1 MDLTGE
7 ETLPSN
13 QGSIKAQA
21 KFTYFRPSICWS
33 RRRLDKMS
41 SKKSF
46 RLLQDVLED
55 KKLLRWRCFQDMS
68 WSRLADFLENNN
80 MFTTICTCLCYK
92 EHVSFNWR
100 SADSATKHNMFYLAS
115 LYLTN
120 LKRIQDKSKIWCRG
134 TSSIKQILIQHC
146 WASKAIKTKF

>member
-1 MDLTGE
+1 MDLTGD

-21 KFTYFRPSICWS
+21 KFSYFRPSICWS

-55 KKLLRWRCFQDMS
+55 KKLLRGRCFQDMS
-68 WSRLADFLENNN
+68 WSRLADFLENNK
-80 MFTTICTCLCYK
+80 MFTGKESVPVYVIKNMLVLTGVLQTQQQNTTC
-92 EHVSFNWR
+92 
-100 SADSATKHNMFYLAS
+100 
-115 LYLTN
+115 
-120 LKRIQDKSKIWCRG
+120 
-134 TSSIKQILIQHC
+134 SI
-146 WASKAIKTKF
+146 